1 MFIYFAKHCLFSE
14 LLGLRPRLNTDQVRA
29 RLGLTS
35 SDVSFTAQRYIDS
48 LLLVADRIKKSCVD
62 ARVSCQTEIR
72 TKLRIADRLLRQPA
86 FLEIW
91 CSLFRWLCRILRPV
105 NKIMRDIIESVGS
118 RNWWVVF
125 LRIEFQLMQS

>member
-1 MFIYFAKHCLFSE
+1 MFIYFTKHCLFSE

-48 LLLVADRIKKSCVD
+48 LLLVADRIKKSCMD

-72 TKLRIADRLLRQPA
+72 MKLRIAEGCYVNQRFLKYGVNSSDGFVEFCVRL
-86 FLEIW
+86 I
-91 CSLFRWLCRILRPV
+91 
-105 NKIMRDIIESVGS
+105 K
-118 RNWWVVF
+118 
-125 LRIEFQLMQS
+125 